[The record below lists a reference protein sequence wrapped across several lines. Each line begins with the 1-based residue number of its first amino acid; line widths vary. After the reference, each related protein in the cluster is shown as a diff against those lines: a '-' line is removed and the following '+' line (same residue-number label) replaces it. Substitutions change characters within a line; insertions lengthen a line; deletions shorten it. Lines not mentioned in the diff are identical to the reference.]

1 MTNEYVSLG
10 IFPGLEICV
19 PCPANS
25 TSSGGNTTMCTCDPG
40 TGRVNDTD
48 VTLPCLGE
56 YVSLSAI
63 VYESFSLCL
72 HDFAIPFHCVAQ
84 LAPVVQ

>member
-1 MTNEYVSLG
+1 MNEYASPGNVS
-10 IFPGLEICV
+10 GLEICV

-25 TSSGGNTTMCTCDPG
+25 TSSGGNVTMCVCDPD

-56 YVSLSAI
+56 
-63 VYESFSLCL
+63 
-72 HDFAIPFHCVAQ
+72 
-84 LAPVVQ
+84 

>member
-25 TSSGGNTTMCTCDPG
+25 TSSGGNTTMCMCDPG

-48 VTLPCLGE
+48 VTQPCLGE
-56 YVSLSAI
+56 YTCVCTYS
-63 VYESFSLCL
+63 
-72 HDFAIPFHCVAQ
+72 HC
-84 LAPVVQ
+84 

>member
-1 MTNEYVSLG
+1 MLKVSQVMFSTKNSLLVCLFLVVCRENEYVYPGSS
-10 IFPGLEICV
+10 PGLCA

-25 TSSGGNTTMCTCDPG
+25 VSGGGTPSLCTCNTG

-56 YVSLSAI
+56 
-63 VYESFSLCL
+63 
-72 HDFAIPFHCVAQ
+72 
-84 LAPVVQ
+84 

>member
-1 MTNEYVSLG
+1 MANEYIEPEIL
-10 IFPGLEICV
+10 PGLKVCV

-25 TSSGGNTTMCTCDPG
+25 TSMGGGATNCSCNPG

-56 YVSLSAI
+56 YLPMCKCTYHYNKSVIFLM
-63 VYESFSLCL
+63 YL
-72 HDFAIPFHCVAQ
+72 HYM
-84 LAPVVQ
+84 